1 MKNDAPCTD
10 MRTTAWRL
18 ALLCMALWGVV
29 YYLRLFDQKLL
40 LGDEG
45 TILLDAWRIAS
56 GEIPHRDF
64 FQGFPPAS
72 FIPTAALFL
81 LFGPSLLAGRLLALA
96 LAVSIVLSLDLVL
109 RKLEAHRVLRLLSLA
124 LLIPFGVS
132 YWPIPSHHWWAALH
146 CLLSAYFLLSA
157 PGSRKPRHA
166 YFSAGVFTALA
177 AYTALV
183 FVAAALAF
191 PRKKSGELTF
201 VFMTVFV
208 SAYMT
213 GMAVVLWTIV
223 YYPVKW
229 LVQVL

>member
-1 MKNDAPCTD
+1 MERIGNSAE
-10 MRTTAWRL
+10 RTISEKVVNAMLLPITA
-18 ALLCMALWGVV
+18 
-29 YYLRLFDQKLL
+29 
-40 LGDEG
+40 
-45 TILLDAWRIAS
+45 
-56 GEIPHRDF
+56 
-64 FQGFPPAS
+64 
-72 FIPTAALFL
+72 
-81 LFGPSLLAGRLLALA
+81 FGPLFYFGCMISGAAGR
-96 LAVSIVLSLDLVL
+96 
-109 RKLEAHRVLRLLSLA
+109 
-124 LLIPFGVS
+124 P
-132 YWPIPSHHWWAALH
+132 
-146 CLLSAYFLLSA
+146 
-157 PGSRKPRHA
+157 
-166 YFSAGVFTALA
+166 AGWQFIFTALA